1 MSRRGPRGPEHVRN
15 TLMQS
20 RTFQK
25 VSETVRDGFASPH
38 QLKGFPGS
46 LSGCIYRADG
56 SKVGLSERFG
66 GFAGDH
72 FETENPETQGR
83 PTAAA
88 TLPGRGLY
96 LGHYMGGHYGHF
108 ITETLSTFWIFEDQ
122 QADAFDYVLFHPFVF
137 GDSIPDYVKYCFDK
151 FGISQE
157 KVVFA
162 KSEALAF
169 EELVVPERL
178 FRLNHSSDPRLRW
191 VYGRLAQSAPAPSV
205 APSRLYLSRRR
216 FSQRDLFRVVAN
228 EVHIEAAFQRRG
240 FEVIYPETMRFE
252 DQIALYSRAK
262 AVAGVSGS
270 GLHNSLFM
278 QPDAMVIE
286 LGDPRYEGER
296 SPTQVLCDTISDV
309 RNALIPFVG
318 WVFDGYRVMLFDMA
332 ALQARL
338 DAVLDP
344 ETAPPPTAPPPS
356 PLDRLRQAF
365 EVGYRVLRP
374 VAGTVARKVLNGLG
388 LRK

>member
-1 MSRRGPRGPEHVRN
+1 
-15 TLMQS
+15 MQD
-20 RTFQK
+20 RTFQRI
-25 VSETVRDGFASPH
+25 SETVRDGFATPH
-38 QLKGFPGS
+38 HLSDLPGE

-56 SKVGLSERFG
+56 TKVALSERFG
-66 GFAGDH
+66 GYAGDH
-72 FETENPETQGR
+72 VETQNPDRLAR
-83 PTAAA
+83 PERTAK
-88 TLPGRGLY
+88 LPGRGLY

-122 QADAFDYVLFHPFVF
+122 RADAFDYVLFHPFVF
-137 GDSIPDYVKYCFDK
+137 GDSVPDYVKYCFDV
-151 FGISQE
+151 FGIGPD
-157 KVVFA
+157 KIVFA

-191 VYGRLAQSAPAPSV
+191 VYRHLAQSAPAPTV
-205 APSRLYLSRRR
+205 APQRLYLSRRR

-228 EVHIEAAFQRRG
+228 EAHIETAFQRRG
-240 FEVIYPETMRFE
+240 FEVLYPETMRFE

-262 AVAGVSGS
+262 AVAGISGS

-278 QPDAMVIE
+278 RPDATIIE
-286 LGDPRYEGER
+286 LGDPRYGGAR
-296 SPTQVLCDTISDV
+296 SPTQVLCDAISGV

-318 WVFDGYRVMLFDMA
+318 WKFDGYRVMLFDMA
-332 ALQARL
+332 VLQSRL
-338 DAVLDP
+338 DAILGQ
-344 ETAPPPTAPPPS
+344 EAAPPPTAPPPS

-365 EVGYRVLRP
+365 EVGYRTLRP
-374 VAGTVARKVLNGLG
+374 IAGTLARKALNGLR

>member
-1 MSRRGPRGPEHVRN
+1 MPTVSQIQPP
-15 TLMQS
+15 
-20 RTFQK
+20 TFQRIA
-25 VSETVRDGFASPH
+25 ETVLDGFATPH
-38 QLKGFPGS
+38 RSSNFPGA

-66 GFAGDH
+66 GYAGDH
-72 FETENPETQGR
+72 FETKNPERQER
-83 PTAAA
+83 PAAA
-88 TLPGRGLY
+88 AVLPGRGLY

-137 GDSIPDYVKYCFDK
+137 GDSIPDYVRYCFDK
-151 FGISQE
+151 FGIGPD

-191 VYGRLAQSAPAPSV
+191 VYGHLAQSAPAPTV
-205 APSRLYLSRRR
+205 APQRLYLSRRR

-228 EVHIEAAFQRRG
+228 EAHIETAFQRRG
-240 FEVIYPETMRFE
+240 FEVLYPETMRFE
-252 DQIALYSRAK
+252 DQIALYSRAR
-262 AVAGVSGS
+262 AVAGISGS

-278 QPDAMVIE
+278 QPEAMIIE
-286 LGDPRYEGER
+286 LGDPRYGGAR
-296 SPTQVLCDTISDV
+296 SPTQVLCDAISGV

-318 WVFDGYRVMLFDMA
+318 WKFDGYRVMLFDMA
-332 ALQARL
+332 VLQSRL
-338 DAVLDP
+338 DAILDR
-344 ETAPPPTAPPPS
+344 EVTLPPTAPPPS
-356 PLDRLRQAF
+356 LLDRLRQGF
-365 EVGYRVLRP
+365 EVGYRTMRP
-374 VAGTVARKVLNGLG
+374 IAGTLARKALNGLR
-388 LRK
+388 LRR